1 MSRVVLDL
9 ADRRPIWTIPEWA
22 VEQVRDA
29 LPAGW
34 ELIRIQAPADGSGD
48 GGRGPVPEVLEA
60 VRGARVYLGY
70 GVPPEILEAGAGTL
84 EWVHSGAA
92 GVGSSLH
99 EAMRRS
105 PVLFTNSAGIH
116 GPPMAETVLGMILHF
131 MRGLDFAVAAQREG
145 RWHQDPFLAA
155 DTPVTELAGS
165 TVGIVGYGGIGREV
179 GRRAA
184 ALGARVLGLRRG
196 GGRDDEQDA
205 PGGADAGMGSGAGA
219 EGEGGEGVVELLS
232 GPGGLDRLLAESHTV
247 VVAVPD
253 TPATRGMLD
262 RDRLRRLRPGAIF
275 VNVSRGRVVDEDALV
290 EILREGRIRG
300 AGLDVFRKEPLP
312 ADSPLWSLSNVLITP
327 HVSAVSRGFWR
338 RETELIVENLR
349 LFLEGRP
356 LRNLVDREA
365 GY

>member
-9 ADRRPIWTIPEWA
+9 ADRRPIWTVPDWA
-22 VEQVRDA
+22 VDRVRDA

-34 ELIRIQAPADGSGD
+34 ELTRIQAPADGSGD

-99 EAMRRS
+99 DAMRRS
-105 PVLFTNSAGIH
+105 SVLFTNSAGIH

-131 MRGLDFAVAAQREG
+131 MRGFDFALAAQGDG
-145 RWHQDPFLAA
+145 RWDQAPFLAA

-165 TVGIVGYGGIGREV
+165 TVGILGYGGIGREV
-179 GRRAA
+179 GGRVE
-184 ALGARVLGLRRG
+184 ALGAHVLKLRRSG
-196 GGRDDEQDA
+196 GDPLERI
-205 PGGADAGMGSGAGA
+205 
-219 EGEGGEGVVELLS
+219 
-232 GPGGLDRLLAESHTV
+232 LAESHV
-247 VVAVPD
+247 VVVSVPD
-253 TPATRGMLD
+253 TPDTRGLLT
-262 RDRLRRLRPGAIF
+262 RDRLRSLRPGAIL
-275 VNVSRGRVVDEDALV
+275 VNVSRGRIVDEDALV
-290 EILREGRIRG
+290 ECLREGRIRG
-300 AGLDVFRKEPLP
+300 AGLDVFQKEPLSP
-312 ADSPLWSLSNVLITP
+312 DSPLWSLPNVFLTP

-338 RETELIVENLR
+338 RETELIVENFSR
-349 LFLEGRP
+349 FLEGRP

>member
-9 ADRRPIWTIPEWA
+9 ADRRPIWTVPDWA
-22 VEQVRDA
+22 VDRVRDA

-34 ELIRIQAPADGSGD
+34 ELTRIQAPADGSGD

-99 EAMRRS
+99 DAMRRS
-105 PVLFTNSAGIH
+105 SVLFTNSAGIH

-131 MRGLDFAVAAQREG
+131 MRGFDFALAAQGDG
-145 RWHQDPFLAA
+145 RWDQAPFLAA

-165 TVGIVGYGGIGREV
+165 TVGILGYGGIGREV
-179 GRRAA
+179 GGRVE
-184 ALGARVLGLRRG
+184 ALGAHVLKLRRSG
-196 GGRDDEQDA
+196 GDPLERI
-205 PGGADAGMGSGAGA
+205 
-219 EGEGGEGVVELLS
+219 
-232 GPGGLDRLLAESHTV
+232 LAESHV
-247 VVAVPD
+247 VVVSVPD
-253 TPATRGMLD
+253 TPDTRGLLT
-262 RDRLRRLRPGAIF
+262 RDRLRSLRPGAIL
-275 VNVSRGRVVDEDALV
+275 VNVSRGRIVDEDALV
-290 EILREGRIRG
+290 ECLREGRIRG
-300 AGLDVFRKEPLP
+300 AGLDVFQKEPLSP
-312 ADSPLWSLSNVLITP
+312 DSPLWSLPNVLLTP

-338 RETELIVENLR
+338 RETELIVENFSR
-349 LFLEGRP
+349 FLEGRP

>member
-1 MSRVVLDL
+1 VSRVVLDL
-9 ADRRPIWTIPEWA
+9 ADRRPIWTVPDWA
-22 VEQVRDA
+22 VDRVRDA

-34 ELIRIQAPADGSGD
+34 ELTRIQAPADGSGD

-99 EAMRRS
+99 DAMRRS
-105 PVLFTNSAGIH
+105 SVLFTNSAGIH

-131 MRGLDFAVAAQREG
+131 MRGFDFALAAQGDG
-145 RWHQDPFLAA
+145 RWDQAPFLAA

-165 TVGIVGYGGIGREV
+165 TVGILGYGGIGREV
-179 GRRAA
+179 GGRVE
-184 ALGARVLGLRRG
+184 ALGAHVLKLRRSG
-196 GGRDDEQDA
+196 GDPLERI
-205 PGGADAGMGSGAGA
+205 
-219 EGEGGEGVVELLS
+219 
-232 GPGGLDRLLAESHTV
+232 LAESHV
-247 VVAVPD
+247 VVVSVPD
-253 TPATRGMLD
+253 TPDTRGLLT
-262 RDRLRRLRPGAIF
+262 RDRLRSLRPGAIL
-275 VNVSRGRVVDEDALV
+275 VNVSRGRIVDEDALV
-290 EILREGRIRG
+290 ECLREGRIRG
-300 AGLDVFRKEPLP
+300 AGLDVFQKEPLSP
-312 ADSPLWSLSNVLITP
+312 DSPLWSLPNVLLTP

-338 RETELIVENLR
+338 RETELIVENFSR
-349 LFLEGRP
+349 FLEGRP

>member
-9 ADRRPIWTIPEWA
+9 ADRRPIWTVPDWA
-22 VEQVRDA
+22 VDRVRDA

-34 ELIRIQAPADGSGD
+34 ELTRIQAPADGSGD

-70 GVPPEILEAGAGTL
+70 GVPPEILEAGTGTL

-99 EAMRRS
+99 DDMRRS
-105 PVLFTNSAGIH
+105 SVLFTNSAGIH

-131 MRGLDFAVAAQREG
+131 MRGFDFALAAQGDG
-145 RWHQDPFLAA
+145 RWDQAPFLAA

-165 TVGIVGYGGIGREV
+165 TVGILGYGGIGREV
-179 GRRAA
+179 GGRVE
-184 ALGARVLGLRRG
+184 ALGAHVLKLRRSG
-196 GGRDDEQDA
+196 GDPLERI
-205 PGGADAGMGSGAGA
+205 
-219 EGEGGEGVVELLS
+219 
-232 GPGGLDRLLAESHTV
+232 LAESHV
-247 VVAVPD
+247 VVVSVPD
-253 TPATRGMLD
+253 TPDTRGLLT
-262 RDRLRRLRPGAIF
+262 RDRLRSLRPGAIL
-275 VNVSRGRVVDEDALV
+275 VNVSRGRIVDEDALV
-290 EILREGRIRG
+290 ECLREGRIRG
-300 AGLDVFRKEPLP
+300 AGLDVFQKEPLSP
-312 ADSPLWSLSNVLITP
+312 DSPLWSLPNVLLTP

-338 RETELIVENLR
+338 RETELIVENFSR
-349 LFLEGRP
+349 FLEGRP

>member
-1 MSRVVLDL
+1 MSRLVLDL
-9 ADRRPIWTIPEWA
+9 ADRRPIWTVPDWA
-22 VEQVRDA
+22 VERVREA

-34 ELIRIQAPADGSGD
+34 ELTRIHAPADGSGD

-60 VRGARVYLGY
+60 VQGARVYLGY

-99 EAMRRS
+99 DAMRRS

-131 MRGLDFAVAAQREG
+131 MRGLDFAVAAKGEG
-145 RWHQDPFLAA
+145 RWDQAPFLAA

-184 ALGARVLGLRRG
+184 ALGARVLGFRRG
-196 GGRDDEQDA
+196 GGRDDRPNDPA
-205 PGGADAGMGSGAGA
+205 AADPG
-219 EGEGGEGVVELLS
+219 VELLPQS
-232 GPGGLDRLLAESHTV
+232 DGLDRLLAESDTV

-262 RDRLRRLRPGAIF
+262 RERLGRLRPGAIL
-275 VNVSRGRVVDEDALV
+275 VNVSRGKIVDEDALV
-290 EILREGRIRG
+290 EVLREGRIRG
-300 AGLDVFRKEPLP
+300 AGLDVFRREPLP
-312 ADSPLWSLSNVLITP
+312 ADSPLWSLPNVLLTP

-349 LFLEGRP
+349 RFLEGRP